1 MTATGTTS
9 VDAPTRFH
17 DLDGERIAY
26 RTVGRGEPLVLLH
39 RFRASMD
46 DWDPALIDAL
56 ARHRQVVLFDSVGV
70 GESSGS
76 TATSVEAAADFAA
89 AFTRDLGFTRADF
102 LGWSLGGMV
111 GQALALRHPELVRG
125 LVLAGTT
132 APAGTPEVIPSSPE
146 WGGVAAKPTVTAAD
160 LLYLFF
166 PAHEAGVAAGQASLE
181 RTSLRRRAEEI
192 KTTQATMAAQYQAI
206 VSFYKDEGAIFPALR
221 SITAPTL
228 VANGNADGAFPAI
241 DSIVL
246 AREIP
251 GATLILYPDAGHG
264 FLFQLAE
271 RFAADVHTFLTVS
284 A

>member
-1 MTATGTTS
+1 MTVAGTPY

-26 RTVGRGEPLVLLH
+26 RRVGQGDPLVMLH

-56 ARHRQVVLFDSVGV
+56 ARDREVVLFDSVGV
-70 GESSGS
+70 GESSG
-76 TATSVEAAADFAA
+76 TTPTRVEAAADIAA
-89 AFTRDLGFTRADF
+89 AVTRGLGFATADF

-111 GQALALRHPELVRG
+111 GQALALRHPEIVRK

-132 APAGTPEVIPSSPE
+132 PPAGTPEVITSSPE
-146 WGGVAAKPTVTAAD
+146 WGGVAAKPTITADD

-166 PAHEAGVAAGQASLE
+166 PADPKGVAAGRASLQ
-181 RTSLRRRAEEI
+181 RTSVRRSAVEI
-192 KTTQATMAAQYQAI
+192 KTTQATMGAQYQAI
-206 VSFYKDEGAIFPALR
+206 VSFYQDEGAIFPALKT
-221 SITAPTL
+221 IGAPTL
-228 VANGNADGAFPAI
+228 VVNGDADGAFPAI

-251 GATLILYPDAGHG
+251 GATLILYPEAGHG
-264 FLFQLAE
+264 FLFQLPE